1 MNRAPSVRPSTATRP
16 PLPWRRVV
24 TWGCAL
30 IAAAWGLSPGTA
42 GAAGA
47 EAVAQVSLLIGQARV
62 VRADGKSETLA
73 RGAQILVGDRI
84 ETGANG
90 HVHLRFIDNGAAS
103 VRPDSTLEVQ
113 AYHYDA
119 RNPKNN
125 EVRLRVE
132 QGVARSISGA
142 ATEADKTRF
151 RLNTPIAAIGVRG
164 TDFLVKADA
173 SGVRATVA
181 DGSIVVGAL
190 GAGCQANA
198 LGPCTGGDARVLSAE
213 MGRLMAEVRPGERIA
228 RVVPAGAGVA
238 DLAAHGAEERA
249 AALYAAESAARAA
262 GVQAAETKGFAQMR
276 DSDVAAASVLSIV
289 TPETRNLNTPP
300 DLGAQLVWGRWGP
313 FRDANDNVTLPYSIV
328 GVGRDTT
335 SATFAQEDVGL
346 LRRKDP
352 TGQGLLVNN
361 TDARVDFRLSRAQA
375 SYSVD
380 NRVEAASV
388 DGGVLSLDFAQR
400 TFATALALSSAT
412 AGRTELRMAGDV
424 AADGTF
430 AVKDAAQKVSGAVS
444 FDSKEV
450 GYLFERAFGGG
461 LFRGRTLWGR

>member
-1 MNRAPSVRPSTATRP
+1 MSRAPSVRSAAARP
-16 PLPWRRVV
+16 PMSLRRVATLAALV
-24 TWGCAL
+24 VACAWWL
-30 IAAAWGLSPGTA
+30 TPGTA
-42 GAAGA
+42 RAAGA
-47 EAVAQVSLLIGQARV
+47 EVVAQVSLLIGQARV
-62 VRADGKSETLA
+62 VRADGKSESLS

-90 HVHLRFIDNGAAS
+90 HVHLRFVDNGAAS

-119 RNPKNN
+119 QNPRNN

-132 QGVARSISGA
+132 HGVARSISGA
-142 ATEADKTRF
+142 ATEADKNRF

-164 TDFLVKADA
+164 TDFLVKADE

-181 DGSIVVGAL
+181 DGAIVVGAL
-190 GAGCQANA
+190 GAGCLASG
-198 LGPCTGGDARVLSAE
+198 LGPCTGGDARVLSAD

-249 AALYAAESAARAA
+249 TAQFAAESAARLA
-262 GVQAAETKGFAQMR
+262 GLQAAETKGFAQMR
-276 DSDVAAASVLSIV
+276 DSDIAAASVLSIV
-289 TPETRNLNTPP
+289 TPETKNLNTPP
-300 DLGAQLVWGRWGP
+300 DLSAQLVWGRWGP
-313 FRDANDNVTLPYSIV
+313 FRDVNDNVTLPYAIA
-328 GVGRDTT
+328 GVGRETT
-335 SATFAQEDVGL
+335 SATFTQEDVGL
-346 LRRKDP
+346 LRAKDP
-352 TGQGLLVNN
+352 TGRNELVNT

-375 SYSVD
+375 SYSID
-380 NRVEAASV
+380 NRIEAASV
-388 DGGVLSLDFAQR
+388 DGGVLSLDFGQR
-400 TFATALALSSAT
+400 TFATALALSSPT
-412 AGRTELRMAGDV
+412 AGRTELRMGGDV
-424 AADGTF
+424 ASDGTF
-430 AVKDAAQKVSGAVS
+430 AVKDATQKVSGAVS